1 MDAQGYCTRWRENA
15 ERRGVPP
22 HAVAEIA
29 RRHDVTRASFAVLAR
44 MQEIEDPAGQS
55 FFLLPP
61 GARGGDA
68 RTAALMTYILNAGTD
83 YGAPGT
89 RPTDFPA
96 TPHCAAEVTRIRL
109 RQQANRWSYTRD
121 VPFVHRNGGR
131 LVTTPNGMLMG
142 LGGNWIQR
150 LFSQRGGTT
159 WGDIFM
165 VNLGRLSDPAEQL
178 RRIVVSG
185 HTWCLDGD
193 GAPRCTRL
201 DLDRVLHHEERH
213 AQQWAD
219 RGYLGMLAGY
229 GRELFREFAFG
240 ATNRLEADAGLAD
253 GGYRA

>member
-22 HAVAEIA
+22 HALAEIT
-29 RRHDVTRASFAVLAR
+29 RRHGIGPASFAVLAR
-44 MQEIEDPAGQS
+44 MREIKDPAGQS
-55 FFLLPP
+55 FFLLPRST
-61 GARGGDA
+61 RGGDA

-83 YGAPGT
+83 YGAAGT

-96 TPHCAAEVTRIRL
+96 IPHCAAEVTRIRL
-109 RQQANRWSYTRD
+109 RQQANGWSYTRD
-121 VPFVHRNGGR
+121 VPFVHRNGAR

-178 RRIVVSG
+178 RRIVASG
-185 HTWCLDGD
+185 HTWCLDGH

-213 AQQWAD
+213 AQQWAA
-219 RGYLGMLAGY
+219 RGYLGMLAAY
-229 GRELFREFAFG
+229 GRELFRELAFG
-240 ATNRLEADAGLAD
+240 TINGLEEDAGLSD

>member
-15 ERRGVPP
+15 ERRGVLP
-22 HAVAEIA
+22 HAVTEIG
-29 RRHDVTRASFAVLAR
+29 RRHDITRSSFAVLAR
-44 MQEIEDPAGQS
+44 MQEIRDPAGQS

-61 GARGGDA
+61 GARGGEA
-68 RTAALMTYILNAGTD
+68 RAAVLMTYILNAGTG
-83 YGAPGT
+83 YGAKGK

-96 TPHCAAEVTRIRL
+96 TPYSAAEVTRIRL
-109 RQQANRWSYTRD
+109 RQHANAWSYGRD

-142 LGGNWIQR
+142 LGGNWIQW

-159 WGDIFM
+159 WGEIFM
-165 VNLGRLSDPAEQL
+165 VNLGRVTDPAEQL
-178 RRIVVSG
+178 RRVVASG

-213 AQQWAD
+213 AQQWAA
-219 RGYLGMLAGY
+219 RGYLGMLTGY
-229 GRELFREFAFG
+229 GRELFRELAFG
-240 ATNRLEADAGLAD
+240 TINRLEADAGLAD

>member
-15 ERRGVPP
+15 ERRGVLP
-22 HAVAEIA
+22 HAVTEIG
-29 RRHDVTRASFAVLAR
+29 RRHDITRSSFAVLAR
-44 MQEIEDPAGQS
+44 MQEIRDPAGQS

-61 GARGGDA
+61 GARGGEA
-68 RTAALMTYILNAGTD
+68 RAAVLMTYILNAGTG
-83 YGAPGT
+83 YGAKGK

-96 TPHCAAEVTRIRL
+96 TAYSASEVTRIRL
-109 RQQANRWSYTRD
+109 RQHANAWSYGRD

-159 WGDIFM
+159 WGEVFM
-165 VNLGRLSDPAEQL
+165 VNLGRVTDPAEQL
-178 RRIVVSG
+178 RRVVASG
-185 HTWCLDGD
+185 HTWCLDGN

-213 AQQWAD
+213 AQQWAA
-219 RGYLGMLAGY
+219 RGYLGMLTGY
-229 GRELFREFAFG
+229 GRELFRELAFG
-240 ATNRLEADAGLAD
+240 AINRLEADAGLAD

>member
-15 ERRGVPP
+15 ERRGVLP
-22 HAVAEIA
+22 HAVAEIG
-29 RRHDVTRASFAVLAR
+29 RRHDITRSSFAVLAR
-44 MQEIEDPAGQS
+44 MQEIRDPAGQS

-61 GARGGDA
+61 GARGGEA
-68 RTAALMTYILNAGTD
+68 RAAVLMTYILNAGTG
-83 YGAPGT
+83 YGAKGK

-96 TPHCAAEVTRIRL
+96 TPYSAAEATRIRL
-109 RQQANRWSYTRD
+109 RQHANAWSYGRD

-159 WGDIFM
+159 WGEIFM
-165 VNLGRLSDPAEQL
+165 VNLGRVTDPAEQL
-178 RRIVVSG
+178 RRVVASG

-213 AQQWAD
+213 AQQWAA
-219 RGYLGMLAGY
+219 RGYLGMLTGY
-229 GRELFREFAFG
+229 GRELFRELAFG
-240 ATNRLEADAGLAD
+240 TINRLEADAGLAD
-253 GGYRA
+253 GGYIA